1 MKKNEKFLKTFLMLN
16 AVITG
21 VAAAGTNNVKYEK
34 MYEKMTKNISTNKS
48 NKDNYQLI
56 ERILNQRNKELKDL
70 HLQGDYIVKPEYLE
84 WQIFFNSFAD
94 KIKINGKQEN
104 AVTYNE
110 DRVKSVNFAMMLPI
124 KGIQD
129 KNISLD
135 ISAIQP
141 PYITPSISAVNP
153 VAMTSPTINHDSF
166 TLPAAPA
173 PKAPYFGTGSQS
185 YNTPVG
191 KLTSNV
197 VYNTTGN
204 AVYENLN
211 VSSSAAGTEIL
222 VKGTVTDITGTADYE
237 NGLYSGTTSALTS
250 YTHSFAT
257 FDVINIGNNGMFE
270 VKGDWTYRS
279 NSVINGHT
287 SYGFLSYR
295 PYYVNT
301 DSQVTFSG
309 NLALRNKANYVNGSA
324 TGMVGLSLNA
334 DNVTSNPTGKATLE
348 NKGTITLGV
357 LDPGDSY
364 YRMVG
369 MQLESGS
376 TYKIDSE
383 LINSGTI
390 ILNSN
395 YTSSMAG
402 MQINL
407 SNDSRYTGNSLVKIG
422 NIKMKSS
429 GENYTSAIGVIF
441 GHTSNLGLVDSNVIV
456 DGSGGLIDIEAYLGN
471 GIQINRVNKPQSSN
485 NGVENFKNLNMLI
498 NGKSIIGISRSTNN
512 AAENAVDMIMTG
524 DVISSIKFG
533 PNSVESTMF
542 MPVRDVIILDA
553 SLKDSVGVINEG
565 RGNSVGY
572 IYTAATNATANYAT
586 LKNYMPIE
594 IGSGAEAMTA
604 LGVRVAGTVENYAD
618 IINNSSPYT
627 ESGVVYGAKGLVSDL
642 NQAVMTNYGNID
654 MNGKNAT
661 AFYNGFLLNS
671 ASDHTVINNEK
682 GIVIYSTASHRGSS
696 LGYVAGESNVSA
708 NKLEVNGS
716 DGVVAFSHG
725 GNITLS
731 PLTAGGT
738 LELTANG
745 ENTYAFYHQKG
756 GGNIA
761 GKIKINGT
769 INANVKNGGIGL
781 HYTGTG
787 VTAAPVNLGTELATI
802 IDSSGGTLN
811 IITDSDSYNLT
822 LKNTTVNLSNLSN
835 LNFDNVTFT
844 PDAKTKMYDGGL
856 FVDIDSNID
865 KNNNTGSKAYRNTGM
880 SASNVT
886 VNSGITIT
894 GTENSL
900 TAVGQDF
907 SDIVRWGELANKG
920 TISLSGD
927 ESTGIYGKKSTIENT
942 GSINLSGK
950 DTTTIYSI
958 DSSVKNTGEIKTG
971 DKGVGIYS
979 EIDPYSFAIL
989 TVENDG
995 KIEAGTGTGAVGIY
1009 SVLKNTNIPYYN
1021 HETILN
1027 TNSDIDMRKS
1037 QNSVGIYSIDRNVSG
1052 TDSGKISIGK
1062 DSYGVY
1068 VNNGDVSLNNLTLN
1082 ISGDNS
1088 VGIYTNGTG
1097 SFSGNGTVNVDGKGI
1112 VILNIEST
1120 GTYNQN
1126 FVVNSTAGSSY
1137 IFQNLKN
1144 RTLVSNNT
1152 VNLGEG
1158 GTYINAVDSNVTLD
1172 INSDLNSFNT
1182 ATGNYDSR
1190 MIGAV
1195 SSGGT
1200 GSITNKGIISFGDE
1214 SAGLYARDG
1223 GQIINEGSI
1232 SLGANSVGLYGEGT
1246 GANIT
1251 NDILAEINVRDN
1263 SVGIVSNNGD
1273 SITSSG
1279 KINGTGERVTGIYS
1293 DSINNTVIQV
1303 NGDITLTGN
1312 KSVGA
1317 YLAGTGLQT
1326 FTNNAV
1332 ITSGSSNSDLDPA
1345 IGIYNNGSGNKII
1358 NNNTIKTG
1366 DNSVSIY
1373 NNSGEI
1379 IQNSG
1384 NITTGQNSVGIY
1396 TNSGKVSLLA
1406 GSMNINGAD
1415 SVGIYASE
1423 NAEIENNLSMTFT
1436 DSSYG
1441 IVANSGSKLINNS
1454 GAVIMGESSVFIYSK
1469 GGNEVLNK
1477 AGSDITLTG
1486 SNSSGIYTTDGT
1498 DIENHGHIT
1507 ADTGLGNIG
1516 ISNKGG
1522 SVLNTGNI
1530 KTGDSIIIDEEN
1542 TFLNTYSVGVY
1553 GENTKGFKNTG
1564 NIEAGY
1570 RGIGLYI
1577 KDNTGEALNSGD
1589 IKSDKEGVMG
1599 IYAEN
1604 STVKNTGNIT
1614 LSGDESIGIAAAKKV
1629 TAVNSGVITMNGN
1642 NSIGIYANISSKIIN
1657 EKTGVININGNNS
1670 TGIQLSLGSTLENY
1684 GQINMASGIYGSK
1697 DIAIGDQGYTP
1708 PSIINAG
1715 VIMVDEK
1722 FEIDG
1727 INLTIKVDPDSLRL
1741 PTLEEIT
1748 LGGYSPEDLNA
1759 GFLISNSTSIK
1770 APSFDL
1776 GGNTTK
1782 IDPNFTQGTNMRVY
1796 KFVNVFDPSTPE
1808 GGPNTGEVAVESGSL
1823 TFDAIPVV
1831 NKDSGGIDIWMEK
1844 INYNKFTQGTWYNEF
1859 SENIES
1865 GYLNA
1870 AGDSLK
1876 LYDRLDLISTQS
1888 ALNNDFEQLAG
1899 NVYSNIMQREQ
1910 NIGGMF
1916 NNTLDILQNSENNTK
1931 ENVKIGVVAGYG
1943 SREEK
1948 TSGVPDYDYK
1958 TYGVLGLREVER
1970 TYKHKFGYSLGYT
1983 QTNFEFDDSDSK
1995 DRADTFQI
2003 GVHNKYSTNGWNFKN
2018 DLLGRMSIHN
2028 VDRNIKWSDGNKSEL
2043 SSDYNVYGVSSL
2055 NSAGREIDLGNNFT
2069 LEPYAGLE
2077 LGYAVHSDFEEKDG
2091 IEKLKVRENDAYSVK
2106 PSAGIRFGVKKDI
2119 KDSGWMVKG
2128 NLGAAYEYELGDM
2141 NRQEE
2146 ASVINIENGYHKLAK
2161 VSEDKGML
2169 KVNASGGVEFK
2180 ERYGIYVTGEY
2191 AAGNDDREDYKIGVT
2206 LKASF

>member
-104 AVTYNE
+104 AVMYNE

-124 KGIQD
+124 KEIQD
-129 KNISLD
+129 KKIGLN

-141 PYITPSISAVNP
+141 PYIIPSISQIKP
-153 VAMTSPTINHDSF
+153 VTMLSPTINLDSF
-166 TLPAAPA
+166 TLPEAPV
-173 PKAPYFGTGSQS
+173 PLGIYFGTNRSS
-185 YNTPVG
+185 HSVPVG
-191 KLTSNV
+191 KVTSNV

-204 AVYENLN
+204 SVYENLN
-211 VSSSAAGTEIL
+211 VSSLTETEVY
-222 VKGTVTDITGTADYE
+222 VKVTQTDITGTTDYS
-237 NGLYSGTTSALTS
+237 NASYTGTTAATSS
-250 YTHSFAT
+250 YTHGMAT
-257 FDVINIGNNGMFE
+257 FDVISIGNNGIFE
-270 VKGDWTYRS
+270 VDGNWIYKSFPVT
-279 NSVINGHT
+279 NSHT
-287 SYGFLSYR
+287 KYGFLSYK
-295 PYYVNT
+295 PYYVNA
-301 DSQVTFSG
+301 DSKVTFSG
-309 NLALRNKANYVNGSA
+309 NLSLLNKANYVNFDV

-334 DNVTSNPTGKATLE
+334 DNVTSNPTGKAILE
-348 NKGTITLGV
+348 NKGTITLGSKS
-357 LDPGDSY
+357 GSDSY

-376 TYKIDSE
+376 SYKIDSE
-383 LINSGTI
+383 LINNGTI
-390 ILNSN
+390 TLTSN
-395 YTSSMAG
+395 NNAYMVG
-402 MQINL
+402 MQINI
-407 SNDSRYTGNSLVKIG
+407 SNDDRYVGKSLVKIG
-422 NIKMKSS
+422 NIKLER
-429 GENYTSAIGVIF
+429 GELWQANGLIF
-441 GHTSNLGLVDSNVIV
+441 GDIKNSGLVDSKIIV
-456 DGSGGLIDIEAYLGN
+456 DGSGGLIDIEATGAV
-471 GIQINRVNKPQSSN
+471 GISINRANKPQSSN
-485 NGVENFKNLNMLI
+485 NGMENFKNLNLLI
-498 NGKSIIGISRSTNN
+498 NGRGIVGIIRHTSSI
-512 AAENAVDMIMTG
+512 AEDAVDMTVTEDI
-524 DVISSIKFG
+524 VSSIKFG
-533 PNSVESTMF
+533 SDARESVMF
-542 MPVRDVIILDA
+542 YPVKDTLILDA
-553 SLKDSVGVINEG
+553 SLK
-565 RGNSVGY
+565 NSVG
-572 IYTAATNATANYAT
+572 IINKGTRNAFSFFDNPYSTTTPT

-594 IGSGAEAMTA
+594 IGSGAEAATA
-604 LGVRVAGTVENYAD
+604 LGARGNGTLENHAD
-618 IINNSSPYT
+618 IINNSSDVT
-627 ESGVVYGAKGLVSDL
+627 ESGIQYGAIGIFSQVSG
-642 NQAVMTNYGNID
+642 TGTTKNYGSID
-654 MNGKNAT
+654 MNGKKAT
-661 AFYNGFLLNS
+661 ALYNAGVFLES
-671 ASDHTVINNEK
+671 KSDHILINNEN
-682 GIVIYSTASHRGSS
+682 GILIYSLNGD
-696 LGYVAGESNVSA
+696 SNVSA
-708 NKLEVNGS
+708 NKLGING
-716 DGVVAFSHG
+716 DNGVVAFSNG
-725 GNITLS
+725 GNISLS
-731 PLTAGGT
+731 PLIAGGT

-745 ENTYAFYHQKG
+745 ENTYAFYRKSG
-756 GGNIA
+756 T

-787 VTAAPVNLGTELATI
+787 VTAAPVNLGAELAAI

-942 GSINLSGK
+942 GSINLPGK
-950 DTTTIYSI
+950 DTTAIYSV

-989 TVENDG
+989 AVENDG

-1009 SVLKNTNIPYYN
+1009 SVLKNTNTPYYN

-1126 FVVNSTAGSSY
+1126 FTVNSTAGSSY

-1232 SLGANSVGLYGEGT
+1232 SLGANSVGLYGEET

-1373 NNSGEI
+1373 NNGGEI

-1708 PSIINAG
+1708 PSIVNAG

-2161 VSEDKGML
+2161 VSEDKGIL

>member
-1 MKKNEKFLKTFLMLN
+1 MKKNKREILMSVLALNIAGGAYLN
-16 AVITG
+16 AVPSISIG
-21 VAAAGTNNVKYEK
+21 K
-34 MYEKMTKNISTNKS
+34 MYNKMIKNLEIGNS
-48 NKDNYQLI
+48 NKDKYKLL
-56 ERILNQRNKELKDL
+56 ESILNQKNKELKDL
-70 HLQGDYIVKPEYLE
+70 YLQGDYIMKPEYLE
-84 WQIFFNSFAD
+84 WQIFFNSFVD

-104 AVTYNE
+104 VVTYNE

-124 KGIQD
+124 KEIKD
-129 KNISLD
+129 KKIDLNL
-135 ISAIQP
+135 APIQP
-141 PYITPSISAVNP
+141 PYINP
-153 VAMTSPTINHDSF
+153 VISQINPTIMNPPTIDHEDF
-166 TLPAAPA
+166 ILPEAPS
-173 PKAPYFGTGSQS
+173 PKPPYFGFLDRS
-185 YNTPVG
+185 YATPVG
-191 KLTSNV
+191 KITSNV

-204 AVYENLN
+204 SVFENLN
-211 VSSSAAGTEIL
+211 VTSNAGTEVY
-222 VKGTVTDITGTADYE
+222 VKATQTDITGTADYV
-237 NGLYSGTTSALTS
+237 NGSYSGTTAAAN
-250 YTHSFAT
+250 THAFSTTT
-257 FDVINIGNNGMFE
+257 FDVMSIGNDGDFNINGNW
-270 VKGDWTYRS
+270 VYKSD
-279 NSVINGHT
+279 SVIGHRT
-287 SYGFLSYR
+287 FGFLSYR
-295 PYYVNT
+295 PYYVST
-301 DSQVTFSG
+301 DSKVTFSG
-309 NLALRNKANYVNGSA
+309 NLSMLNKVSYVNYGI
-324 TGMVGLSLNA
+324 TGMVGLSLNPDSISA
-334 DNVTSNPTGKATLE
+334 TPAGKATLE
-348 NKGTITLGV
+348 NTGTITMGTMESGV
-357 LDPGDSY
+357 SY

-376 TYKIDSE
+376 SYKVDSE
-383 LINSGTI
+383 LINNGTI

-395 YTSSMAG
+395 ETSTMVG

-407 SNDSRYTGNSLVKIG
+407 HNDNRYVGNSLVKIG
-422 NIKMKSS
+422 NIKI
-429 GENYTSAIGVIF
+429 ENGNIRAGDAIGVIF
-441 GHTSNLGLVDSNVIV
+441 GDNKNLGLVDSNTIV
-456 DGSGGLIDIEAYLGN
+456 DGAGGLIDIDAYLAR
-471 GIQINRVNKPQSSN
+471 GIHINRINKPQSSN
-485 NGVENFKNLNMLI
+485 NGMENFRNLSIRI
-498 NGKSIIGISRSTNN
+498 NGEGVAGITRYTNN
-512 AAENAVDMIMTG
+512 TAENAVDLVMTG
-524 DVISSIKFG
+524 DVISSLKFG
-533 PNSVESTMF
+533 PNSKSSTF
-542 MPVRDVIILDA
+542 FYPIKDTIVLDA
-553 SLKDSVGVINEG
+553 TLENSIGVINEG
-565 RGNSVGY
+565 RGNAVGY
-572 IYTAATNATANYAT
+572 IYTYLNNTPATYVT
-586 LKNYMPIE
+586 LKNYAPIRIE
-594 IGSGAEAMTA
+594 SGAEAMTA
-604 LGVRVAGTVENYAD
+604 FGVRVSGTVENYAD

-642 NQAVMTNYGNID
+642 NQAVMTNYGSID

-661 AFYNGFLLNS
+661 AFINGFLLNS
-671 ASDHTVINNEK
+671 ASDHAIINNEK
-682 GIVIYSTASHRGSS
+682 GVVIYSTASHRGSPT
-696 LGYVAGESNVSA
+696 GYVAGESNVSA
-708 NKLEVNGS
+708 NKLEINGS
-716 DGVVAFSHG
+716 DGVVVFSHG

-731 PLTAGGT
+731 PLIAGGS

-756 GGNIA
+756 VGNIA
-761 GKIKINGT
+761 GKIKING
-769 INANVKNGGIGL
+769 IVNANIKNGGIGL

-787 VTAAPVNLGTELATI
+787 VTAAPVNLGTELPSI
-802 IDSSGGTLN
+802 IDSSGGNLN
-811 IITDSDSYNLT
+811 FITDSDSYNLT
-822 LKNTTVNLSNLSN
+822 LKNITVNLSNLSN

-844 PDAKTKMYDGGL
+844 PDAKTKMYDAGL

-865 KNNNTGSKAYRNTGM
+865 KNNTIGSKAYRNTGV

-886 VNSGITIT
+886 INSGITIT

-900 TAVGQDF
+900 TAIGQDF
-907 SDIVRWGELANKG
+907 SGISRWGVLANKG

-927 ESTGIYGKKSTIENT
+927 KSAGIYGKKSEIENT
-942 GSINLSGK
+942 GSINLPGES
-950 DTTTIYSI
+950 TTAVYSV

-979 EIDPYSFAIL
+979 EIDPYNYMIL
-989 TVENDG
+989 NVENDG
-995 KIEAGTGTGAVGIY
+995 KIEAGAGTGAVGIY
-1009 SVLKNTNIPYYN
+1009 SVLKTANPPYYN

-1037 QNSVGIYSIDRNVSG
+1037 QNSVGIYSIGRNVSG

-1062 DSYGVY
+1062 ESYGVY
-1068 VNNGDVSLNNLTLN
+1068 VDNGDVSLDNLTLN

-1088 VGIYTNGTG
+1088 VGIYTDGTG
-1097 SFSGNGTVNVDGKGI
+1097 SFSGSGTVNVDGKGI

-1126 FVVNSTAGSSY
+1126 FTVNSTAGSSY

-1144 RTLVSNNT
+1144 RTMVSNNT

-1172 INSDLNSFNT
+1172 VNSDLNSFNT
-1182 ATGNYDSR
+1182 ITGSYDSK
-1190 MIGAV
+1190 MIGVV
-1195 SSGGT
+1195 SAGGT
-1200 GSITNKGIISFGDE
+1200 GSITNKGVISFGDE

-1223 GQIINEGSI
+1223 GQIINEGTVN
-1232 SLGANSVGLYGEGT
+1232 LGKNSVGLYGEGT
-1246 GANIT
+1246 GAGIL
-1251 NDILAEINVRDN
+1251 NDISAEINVEDN
-1263 SVGIVSNNGD
+1263 SVGIVSNNGN
-1273 SITSSG
+1273 SIISLG
-1279 KINGTGERVTGIYS
+1279 KINGTGEKVTGIYS

-1303 NGDITLTGN
+1303 NGDINLTGN

-1317 YLAGTGLQT
+1317 YLAGTGSQT

-1332 ITSGSSNSDLDPA
+1332 ITSGSSDSDQDPA
-1345 IGIYNNGSGNKII
+1345 IGIYNNGNSNKII
-1358 NNNTIKTG
+1358 NNNTVKTG

-1373 NNSGEI
+1373 NSGGEI

-1384 NITTGQNSVGIY
+1384 NIIAGQNSVGIY
-1396 TNSGKVSLLA
+1396 TNFGKVSLLA
-1406 GSMNINGAD
+1406 GSMNITGAD

-1423 NAEIENNLSMTFT
+1423 NTEIENNLSMTFT

-1441 IVANSGSKLINNS
+1441 IVANSGSKLVNNS
-1454 GAVIMGESSVFIYSK
+1454 GVVTMGEGSVFIYSK
-1469 GGNEVLNK
+1469 GGTEILNK

-1486 SNSSGIYTTDGT
+1486 SNSSGIYTTDGAN
-1498 DIENHGHIT
+1498 IENHGHIT
-1507 ADTGLGNIG
+1507 ADTGSGNIG

-1530 KTGDSIIIDEEN
+1530 KTGDSIIVDEEN

-1553 GENTKGFKNTG
+1553 GENTKGFTNTG
-1564 NIEAGY
+1564 DIETGY
-1570 RGIGLYI
+1570 RGVGLYI

-1614 LSGDESIGIAAAKKV
+1614 LSGDDSIGIAAAKKV

-1715 VIMVDEK
+1715 VIKVDEK

-1727 INLTIKVDPDSLRL
+1727 LNLTIKVDPDSLRL

-1748 LGGYSPEDLNA
+1748 LGGYSPEDINA
-1759 GFLISNSTSIK
+1759 GFLISNSTTIK
-1770 APSFDL
+1770 APSFDF

-1823 TFDAIPVV
+1823 TFDAIPVI
-1831 NKDSGGIDIWMEK
+1831 NKDTGAVDIWMEK

-1865 GYLNA
+1865 RYLNA
-1870 AGDSLK
+1870 SGDSLK
-1876 LYDRLDLISTQS
+1876 LYDRLDLIETQS

-1899 NVYSNIMQREQ
+1899 NIYSNIMQREQ
-1910 NIGGMF
+1910 SISGMF
-1916 NNTLDILQNSENNTK
+1916 NNTLDVLQNSENNTK

-1943 SREEK
+1943 SRDEK

-1983 QTNFEFDDSDSK
+1983 QTNFEMDDSDSK

-2003 GVHNKYSTNGWNFKN
+2003 GVHNKYTTNGWNFKN
-2018 DLLGRMSIHN
+2018 DLFGRMSIHN
-2028 VDRNIKWSDGNKSEL
+2028 VDRNIVWSDGSKSEL

-2055 NSAGREIDLGNNFT
+2055 NSVGREIELGNNFT
-2069 LEPYAGLE
+2069 FEPYAGLE
-2077 LGYAVHSDFEEKDG
+2077 LGYAVHSDFEEKDS
-2091 IEKLKVRENDAYSVK
+2091 IEKLKVKENDAYSVK
-2106 PSAGIRFGVKKDI
+2106 PSAGVRFGAKKEM
-2119 KDSGWMVKG
+2119 KDSGWMLKG
-2128 NLGAAYEYELGDM
+2128 SLGAAYEYELGNM

-2146 ASVINIENGYHKLAK
+2146 ASVVNIENGYHKLAK
-2161 VSEDKGML
+2161 VSEDKGMV
-2169 KVNASGGVEFK
+2169 KVNVSGGIEFK

-2191 AAGNDDREDYKIGVT
+2191 AAGNDDREDYKVGVT